1 MQLIVVGA
9 ADDVISFAG
18 DDSNGLRPCITP
30 VQPTDSKSGTKT
42 ASGSIISFLKK
53 PRRTLSITRN
63 VEGLSYYPIKLSILT
78 CHLVDMTKRRKFIL
92 KLAKALLSFGA
103 PSHRLES
110 QLRAASDIL
119 DAQAGCYSQLAS
131 VRKASLMITLAQNS
145 FTFPTSSSF
154 QFEMIRC
161 SQQGPISCAPEDE
174 LLLLPFRKS
183 MKYIAKSYTIRLA
196 PRLVQKPFDRFF
208 GRLPYTR

>member
-1 MQLIVVGA
+1 VYLRLVHSHRNVALMPLIVVGA
-9 ADDVISFAG
+9 VDDVISFAG
-18 DDSNGLRPCITP
+18 DDGNGPRPCITP
-30 VQPTDSKSGTKT
+30 VQPRDGKSGTKT

-63 VEGLSYYPIKLSILT
+63 VEGLSYYKPMKLSILT
-78 CHLVDMTKRRKFIL
+78 CRLIDMTKRRKFIL

-131 VRKASLMITLAQNS
+131 VRKASLIISLA
-145 FTFPTSSSF
+145 
-154 QFEMIRC
+154 
-161 SQQGPISCAPEDE
+161 
-174 LLLLPFRKS
+174 
-183 MKYIAKSYTIRLA
+183 
-196 PRLVQKPFDRFF
+196 
-208 GRLPYTR
+208 